1 VKRKK
6 TIDFNLYLITDRKL
20 VTRHSPAS
28 LREAGRASLVT
39 AVNEALKGGVKAIQL
54 REKDLGTREF
64 LELAYKMRALTKKYN
79 AKLFINDRLDIA
91 LAVEA
96 DGVHLAQNSI
106 PADAVKKAIRAVRF
120 TLNTQHQIPPHP
132 PLTKGGWGDFYASR
146 FLIGVSTH
154 SLKEAR
160 DAEKA
165 GADFITFG
173 PVYRTASKLKY
184 GAPLGID
191 KLIQITRKV
200 HIPVFAIGGVK
211 SNRIEELRKAGAY
224 GVAMISEI
232 FGAEDIRGKTKE
244 LHEIVE
250 DIIKC

>member
-1 VKRKK
+1 M
-6 TIDFNLYLITDRKL
+6 
-20 VTRHSPAS
+20 
-28 LREAGRASLVT
+28 RE
-39 AVNEALKGGVKAIQL
+39 
-54 REKDLGTREF
+54 
-64 LELAYKMRALTKKYN
+64 LTKKYK

-91 LAVEA
+91 LAVKA
-96 DGVHLAQNSI
+96 DGIHLAQNSI
-106 PADAVKKAIRAVRF
+106 PADAVKKAVRAVRF

-132 PLTKGGWGDFYASR
+132 PLTKGGWGDFYVSR

-154 SLKEAR
+154 SLKEAKE
-160 DAEKA
+160 AEKA

-173 PVYRTASKLKY
+173 PVYRTTSKLKY

-191 KLIQITRKV
+191 KLIHITRKV

-232 FGAEDIRGKTKE
+232 FRTEDIKGKAG
-244 LHEIVE
+244 EIVNKLSK
-250 DIIKC
+250 DF